1 MEALLN
7 YSNDNEKT
15 QLGMGLFYHDTFGK
29 LNVLDPEDANLKLN
43 RNDYGK
49 LTHTASLQGLIHT
62 VTFNQ
67 GKRLIN
73 YVPLRI
79 TLHRLKNHFVLLS
92 AHKNPDYIVQVLGI
106 VFCLWKVQLTLNK
119 FEETHKQQERG
130 PVLYH
135 LSRVDIQGHSLAAGL
150 TLLYWDNAI
159 LVQYP
164 ACVLTGMISNAAF
177 NVTIWIV

>member
-62 VTFNQ
+62 VTFN
-67 GKRLIN
+67 K
-73 YVPLRI
+73 
-79 TLHRLKNHFVLLS
+79 
-92 AHKNPDYIVQVLGI
+92 
-106 VFCLWKVQLTLNK
+106 
-119 FEETHKQQERG
+119 E
-130 PVLYH
+130 
-135 LSRVDIQGHSLAAGL
+135 
-150 TLLYWDNAI
+150 
-159 LVQYP
+159 
-164 ACVLTGMISNAAF
+164 
-177 NVTIWIV
+177 NV